1 MCKFLDKPLPWDD
14 KGIVFK
20 TITAERFSKNK
31 KHEKMSIS
39 DEKKDMQNINSCKL
53 IELLIN

>member
-39 DEKKDMQNINSCKL
+39 DEKGYAKYQFL
-53 IELLIN
+53 